1 MDSFYHVILIT
12 FQSFPLKRK
21 LYQRRTFMSQN
32 TCIDEGGKTTQT
44 LPLPS
49 FPSREAVEAH
59 LKSEP
64 DIFRDYLL
72 LPSFMQKELVDFC
85 VSNPFYLP
93 SWAGR

>member
-1 MDSFYHVILIT
+1 MT
-12 FQSFPLKRK
+12 
-21 LYQRRTFMSQN
+21 QN
-32 TCIDEGGKTTQT
+32 TCIYEDGQT
-44 LPLPS
+44 AQMLPLPS

-59 LKSEP
+59 LKSDP

-85 VSNPFYLP
+85 VSSPFYLP

>member
-1 MDSFYHVILIT
+1 
-12 FQSFPLKRK
+12 
-21 LYQRRTFMSQN
+21 MSQN
-32 TCIDEGGKTTQT
+32 TCIDEGGKTTQM

-59 LKSEP
+59 LKSDP